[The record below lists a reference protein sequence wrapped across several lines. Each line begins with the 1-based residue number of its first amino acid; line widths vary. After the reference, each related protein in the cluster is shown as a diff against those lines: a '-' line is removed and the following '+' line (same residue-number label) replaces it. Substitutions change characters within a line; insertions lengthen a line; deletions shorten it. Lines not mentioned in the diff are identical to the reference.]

1 MARRSLVVVANR
13 LPVDHT
19 VEEDGSITWSRSPG
33 GLVSAL
39 HPVLRDRQG
48 TWIGW
53 SGAIDSAPYVPDM
66 DGIRMRSVPLSSTEY
81 EDYYEGYSNG
91 TLWPLYHDAVET
103 PAFHRRWWEAYERV
117 NRRFAQATADYAERN
132 AMVWIQDYHLQ
143 LVPAMLRAL
152 RPDLRIG
159 FFMHIPFP
167 PVELF
172 MQLPRRTELL
182 RGMLGEGP
190 VLEAI
195 SAVCRPGAP
204 FLVTLN
210 LHAWRPPVPEVGEL
224 PEPDPASARTALAE
238 RYAAAGWRLTEAE
251 YLDDA
256 GIAALATSWTK
267 RLGSSRARFDV
278 LALRGTVG

>member
-1 MARRSLVVVANR
+1 VHRVIGKRVVELSAAEFAALRERHTAVLLDVGTGDGKHVLHVAR
-13 LPVDHT
+13 
-19 VEEDGSITWSRSPG
+19 E
-33 GLVSAL
+33 
-39 HPVLRDRQG
+39 
-48 TWIGW
+48 
-53 SGAIDSAPYVPDM
+53 
-66 DGIRMRSVPLSSTEY
+66 
-81 EDYYEGYSNG
+81 
-91 TLWPLYHDAVET
+91 
-103 PAFHRRWWEAYERV
+103 
-117 NRRFAQATADYAERN
+117 
-132 AMVWIQDYHLQ
+132 
-143 LVPAMLRAL
+143 
-152 RPDLRIG
+152 RPDLLVVGLDANADALRKTSAKAAARADRG
-159 FFMHIPFP
+159 G
-167 PVELF
+167 
-172 MQLPRRTELL
+172 LPNVVFLRAAAERLPDGLSDVAEVHVLMPWGSLL